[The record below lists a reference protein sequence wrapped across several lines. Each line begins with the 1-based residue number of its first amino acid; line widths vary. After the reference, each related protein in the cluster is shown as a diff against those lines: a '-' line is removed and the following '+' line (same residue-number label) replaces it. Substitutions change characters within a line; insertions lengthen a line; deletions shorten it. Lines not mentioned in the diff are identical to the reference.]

1 MTMQA
6 DPAELIGA
14 RVVGAGGEEI
24 GPIEQVFQE
33 DRTGMAAWIRVR
45 TGIFGNKNRFIPL
58 AGVQRSKR
66 GVKVPFSKQQI
77 KDGPVFEANRHLS
90 AEQVTE
96 LAFYY
101 GLIGAGAWPKVG
113 HYDGDIAAQIPG
125 PRVEPEPAQ
134 ARAHTSQPLTS

>member
-6 DPAELIGA
+6 EPAELIGA
-14 RVVGAGGEEI
+14 HVVGAEGEDI
-24 GPIEQVFQE
+24 GPIEHVFQE

-77 KDGPVFEANRHLS
+77 KDGPVFDAGCHLS
-90 AEQVTE
+90 AEQVAE
-96 LAFYY
+96 LAYYY
-101 GLIGAGAWPKVG
+101 GLIGAGAWPN
-113 HYDGDIAAQIPG
+113 IAQHDNDMAARIPVQ
-125 PRVEPEPAQ
+125 RAEPEPADTGATH
-134 ARAHTSQPLTS
+134 AR

>member
-1 MTMQA
+1 MTIQA

-14 RVVGAGGEEI
+14 HVVGAQGEDV

-58 AGVQRSKR
+58 ACVQRSKR

-77 KDGPVFEANRHLS
+77 KDGPVFGTDRHLS
-90 AEQVTE
+90 ADQVAQ
-96 LAFYY
+96 LAYYY
-101 GLIGAGAWPKVG
+101 GLIGAGAWPKVSEQNRLAG
-113 HYDGDIAAQIPG
+113 QIPE
-125 PRVEPEPAQ
+125 PRVETKPAKAN
-134 ARAHTSQPLTS
+134 ARAR

>member
-14 RVVGAGGEEI
+14 HVVGAAGEDV

-58 AGVQRSKR
+58 AGVRRSKR

-77 KDGPVFEANRHLS
+77 KDGPVFDAGRHLS
-90 AEQVTE
+90 AEQVAE
-96 LAFYY
+96 LAYYY
-101 GLIGAGAWPKVG
+101 GLIGAGAWPKIG
-113 HYDGDIAAQIPG
+113 HNDQALAHHIPG
-125 PRVEPEPAQ
+125 QRVEPEPAD
-134 ARAHTSQPLTS
+134 ANTSVR

>member
-6 DPAELIGA
+6 DPAGLIGA
-14 RVVGAGGEEI
+14 RVVGAEGEEV

-77 KDGPVFEANRHLS
+77 KDGPAFDASHHLS
-90 AEQVTE
+90 AEQVAE
-96 LAFYY
+96 LACYY
-101 GLIGAGAWPKVG
+101 GLIGAGAWPKVDQ
-113 HYDGDIAAQIPG
+113 HDGGIARRIPG
-125 PRVEPEPAQ
+125 PRTETAPPDV
-134 ARAHTSQPLTS
+134 RTHIG